1 MEKGDR
7 VVATR
12 NIGGGMFSDSVLK
25 GTDGVVT
32 QVSRNG
38 LPEKVQFVIPGGTFT
53 KDRRVE
59 VSVTKDDVF

>member
-12 NIGGGMFSDSVLK
+12 NISGGVFADSVPK

-38 LPEKVQFVIPGGTFT
+38 EPEKVRFVIPGGTFT
-53 KDRRVE
+53 SDRRVE
-59 VSVTKDDVF
+59 LRVTKDDVF

>member
-12 NIGGGMFSDSVLK
+12 NIGGGMFSDSVPK

-32 QVSRNG
+32 HVSRYG
-38 LPEKVQFVIPGGTFT
+38 LPEKVLFVIPGGTFT
-53 KDRRVE
+53 IDRRVE
-59 VSVTKDDVF
+59 VRVTKDDVF